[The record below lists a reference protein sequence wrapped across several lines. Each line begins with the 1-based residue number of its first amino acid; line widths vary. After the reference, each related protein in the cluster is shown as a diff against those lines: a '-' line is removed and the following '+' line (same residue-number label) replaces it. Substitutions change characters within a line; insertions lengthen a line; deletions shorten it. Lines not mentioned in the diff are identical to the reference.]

1 MKHCSSCIKQS
12 NEHCVVH
19 HRDQEA
25 EDSLRREL
33 SRHLRFCL
41 QSTPMNV
48 SQLQPLWFLLS
59 SDRVST
65 KKNPKISMHLAF
77 GI

>member
-1 MKHCSSCIKQS
+1 MCSELSLLLCS
-12 NEHCVVH
+12 
-19 HRDQEA
+19 DPEA
-25 EDSLRREL
+25 EDNLRPEL

-41 QSTPMNV
+41 QSTAMNV

-65 KKNPKISMHLAF
+65 PTLFSLHLDV
-77 GI
+77 